1 MIVRRRCKHFP
12 NRHITKIWS
21 IHYWLGGSRKLRT
34 LWLLPLSKS
43 WDSPSN
49 CWTNFWRA
57 ERNRHWGR
65 HLSWEG
71 NTCPMRTAPNLLSSR
86 SRYLGNWKESWAFK
100 MIVYSHQCCWSISFI
115 KKYIGTYQICLHF
128 TLYYLFTNWLLQLA
142 YIFRNVQS
150 HFMNKKRQWICLK

>member
-1 MIVRRRCKHFP
+1 MQKFVVIVRRRCKHFP

-115 KKYIGTYQICLHF
+115 KKIHRYLPDMFTLYIILFIYKLAFTTCLHF
-128 TLYYLFTNWLLQLA
+128 
-142 YIFRNVQS
+142 
-150 HFMNKKRQWICLK
+150 